1 MSANTT
7 EVNDNNFE
15 TEIENH
21 KGVALVDF
29 WATWCGPCRRIGPL
43 IDELATEYK
52 GKVKVAKIDVDDS
65 PNTAMRFGIRSI
77 PCLMLFKDGK
87 NVDQLVGAPPSK
99 ESLKTWINGQ
109 VA

>member
-1 MSANTT
+1 MGANTT

-43 IDELATEYK
+43 IDELATEYQ

-87 NVDQLVGAPPSK
+87 TVDQYVGAPSK
-99 ESLKTWINGQ
+99 DFLTKWLNDN
-109 VA
+109 AA

>member
-1 MSANTT
+1 MGAATT

-15 TEIENH
+15 TEIEQH
-21 KGVALVDF
+21 KGVVLVDF
-29 WATWCGPCRRIGPL
+29 WATWCGPCRRIGPM
-43 IDELATEYK
+43 IDEVATEYS
-52 GKVKVAKIDVDDS
+52 GKVKVAKIDVDES
-65 PNTAMRFGIRSI
+65 PNTAVRFGIRSI

-87 NVDQLVGAPPSK
+87 TVDQLVGAPPSK

>member
-1 MSANTT
+1 MGAATT

-15 TEIENH
+15 SEIEQH
-21 KGVALVDF
+21 KGLALVDF
-29 WATWCGPCRRIGPL
+29 WATWCGPCRRISPL
-43 IDELATEYK
+43 IDEVATQYQ
-52 GKVKVAKIDVDDS
+52 GKVKVAKVDVDDS

-87 NVDQLVGAPPSK
+87 SVDQHVGAPSK
-99 ESLKTWINGQ
+99 EFLTNWLNGN